1 MTMKLTFLGTGTSV
15 GVPTIG
21 CTCRVCSSTDPHDKR
36 LRASVLVESGDTRV
50 LVDCGPDFRQ
60 QMLGRE
66 FKKIDAVLLTHEHYD
81 HVGGI
86 DDLRPFCTFG
96 EVDVYADGNTIGD
109 LRRRIPYCFGE
120 SKYPGVPKINLSLV
134 EPHRPFSIGSIDV
147 LPIQVMHGKLPI
159 LGYRFGDLVYITD
172 MKTIRKE
179 EMEYLKDVKILI
191 VNALRFSP
199 EHHSH
204 MTVNEAMEFIRMVSP
219 EKTYFTHMG
228 HDIGLHEEVNR
239 QLPDDMDLAYD
250 GQMIEF

>member
-1 MTMKLTFLGTGTSV
+1 MKLTFLGTGTSV

-96 EVDVYADGNTIGD
+96 EVDVYADRNTVGD

-120 SKYPGVPKINLSLV
+120 SKYPGVPKINLSVV

>member
-1 MTMKLTFLGTGTSV
+1 MKLTFLGTGTSV

-96 EVDVYADGNTIGD
+96 EVDVYADGNTVGD

-120 SKYPGVPKINLSLV
+120 SKYPGVPKISLSVV

-159 LGYRFGDLVYITD
+159 LGYRFGELVYITD

-179 EMEYLKDVKILI
+179 EMEYLKGVKILI

-219 EKTYFTHMG
+219 QKTYFTHMG

-250 GQMIEF
+250 GQTIEF